1 MVGFAIGVSRPTTL
15 TANVSQSRKCPTLLY
30 LYFPSTFRKLDYFCL
45 KGLFFK
51 IKKTVNFT
59 KTYFSKK
66 SGTARAFAN
75 MGKYITSQVTIVMY
89 SATHLYSYTVIE
101 LYQLHHLKNKGNRK
115 KFNGP

>member
-1 MVGFAIGVSRPTTL
+1 
-15 TANVSQSRKCPTLLY
+15 
-30 LYFPSTFRKLDYFCL
+30 
-45 KGLFFK
+45 
-51 IKKTVNFT
+51 
-59 KTYFSKK
+59 
-66 SGTARAFAN
+66 